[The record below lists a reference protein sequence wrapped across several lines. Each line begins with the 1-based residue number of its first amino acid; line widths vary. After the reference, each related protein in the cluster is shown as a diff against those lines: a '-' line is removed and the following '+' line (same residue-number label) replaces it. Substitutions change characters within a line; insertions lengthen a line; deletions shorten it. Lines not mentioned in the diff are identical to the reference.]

1 MAGPVT
7 PPNTPPA
14 GFAGRPSDEALPKPV
29 GPGLFTEGRPAAA
42 PQAAH
47 ETRVHA
53 KAWPLNDVVQYL
65 APALQAVWPAVFTGQ
80 TQMVPY
86 QLGAFTGIV
95 IAGHYAI
102 GQFAQPGGGFVWGTG
117 FANAGPAGADPRVT
131 LASAPT
137 PDADTALQQLVAAF
151 AAAQA
156 KAALRPLYAQGRP
169 IR

>member
-1 MAGPVT
+1 MTT
-7 PPNTPPA
+7 PSPSIRPA
-14 GFAGRPSDEALPKPV
+14 VAGRPSDEALPKPV
-29 GPGLFTEGRPAAA
+29 GPGLFTEGRPAPA
-42 PQAAH
+42 PQATQ

-53 KAWPLNDVVQYL
+53 KAWALNDVVQYL
-65 APALQAVWPAVFTGQ
+65 APALQAVWPQVFAGA

-86 QLGAFTGIV
+86 QVGGFCGIV

-117 FANAGPAGADPRVT
+117 FVNAGSNGEDPRVT

-137 PDADTALQQLVAAF
+137 PDADTALQQLVGAY

>member
-1 MAGPVT
+1 MATQP
-7 PPNTPPA
+7 PPA
-14 GFAGRPSDEALPKPV
+14 FAGRPSDEALPKPV
-29 GPGLFTEGRPAAA
+29 GPGLFNESRPAPA
-42 PQAAH
+42 PQAAQ

-65 APALQAVWPAVFTGQ
+65 APALQAVWPQVFVGA
-80 TQMVPY
+80 TQMMPY
-86 QLGAFTGIV
+86 QVGGFAGII

-117 FANAGPAGADPRVT
+117 FANPGPEGADVRVT

-137 PDADTALQQLVAAF
+137 PDADTALQQLVGAY

-156 KAALRPLYAQGRP
+156 KVALRPLYAQGRA